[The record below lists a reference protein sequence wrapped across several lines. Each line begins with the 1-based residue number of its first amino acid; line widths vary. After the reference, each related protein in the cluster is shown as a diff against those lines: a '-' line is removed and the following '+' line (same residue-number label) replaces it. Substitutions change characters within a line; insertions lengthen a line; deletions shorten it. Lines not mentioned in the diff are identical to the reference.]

1 MGVLACE
8 RDGCTHI
15 MCDNILDVRNKEDL
29 RNQRS
34 YYVCDECL
42 AELNAI
48 RATWSEPMT
57 IDEFHDQIRSFMNNE
72 KGSRIRLS
80 DNKIEEEFER
90 ILRRR

>member
-1 MGVLACE
+1 MKCSY
-8 RDGCTHI
+8 
-15 MCDNILDVRNKEDL
+15 CDKEIDEEQAL
-29 RNQRS
+29 KKKNDALKAHHPTVE
-34 YYVCDECL
+34 YYQSGKWFCDENCGHHYFM
-42 AELNAI
+42 
-48 RATWSEPMT
+48 RMT